1 MKTVGSFE
9 ANIPEGGINLIQE
22 GALLRIFFD
31 FEKREQQQ
39 SEDDNMQRQEQP
51 DLYEAYNVDVQ
62 APFNYGNIVSAIVND
77 KYSAD
82 DVQALSA
89 NVMEARDTDSDL
101 ADEKR
106 QEYLT
111 EWSDFQNWRTKAKAI
126 AKAVTAKL

>member
-9 ANIPEGGINLIQE
+9 TGIPEDGIVLIQE

-31 FEKREQQQ
+31 FAKHEQPQ
-39 SEDDNMQRQEQP
+39 SEDADMQRQEHP
-51 DLYEAYNVDVQ
+51 DLYEAYNVDVH
-62 APFNYGNIVSAIVND
+62 APFSYGNIVSAIVND

-89 NVMEARDTDSDL
+89 NVMEARDSDSDI

-106 QEYLT
+106 QEYLS
-111 EWSDFQNWRTKAKAI
+111 EWSEFQAWRIKAKTV